1 MNPTP
6 PSTGE
11 ASAAD
16 SVAMEGMHAPERS
29 LLATIEGQSVGTL
42 QEHRN
47 LWRFEYTTAWRDT
60 PDGFDLSPWLPR
72 RDARIVDGSTS
83 RPVQWYFDN
92 LLPEE
97 HLRVRI
103 ATEANIAGNDDFA
116 LLAHDGAE
124 SAGSLTLLPPGK
136 TLAPGTRVP
145 LSDAELSRRIGKL
158 PRFSLS
164 SGAEKRMSLAGAQ
177 HKLAVIED
185 DGLYQPVGDA
195 ASTHILK
202 PDSSD
207 PDYPHTVINEWFTL
221 RLARAMGLAT
231 PDVQR
236 RYVPE
241 PVFLIARFDR
251 EVTGDGVRRLHAIDG
266 CQLLNLPRSAKYASA
281 TVQNLAAIVEH
292 CREKLSARRRL
303 FDWLVFNVLTG
314 NDDAHLKNLSFSVG
328 KDGIDLAPHY
338 DLLSTVAGSTRAHKQ
353 EHAAWPQASTVAGDI
368 MGVKRFADITPEVLI
383 EAAVALKLP
392 ARMAQR
398 RVATMAA
405 TIVGEAE
412 ALYAAVEQENQQ
424 WASVAGVTL
433 EGEMRMLRTIIHVV
447 IKHMAAQLQ
456 APTPA

>member
-1 MNPTP
+1 MTPAP

-16 SVAMEGMHAPERS
+16 SVATERLHAPERS
-29 LLATIEGQSVGTL
+29 LLATIDGQTVGTL
-42 QEHRN
+42 QEYRN
-47 LWRFEYTTAWRDT
+47 LWRFEYTRAWHDT

-72 RDARIVDGSTS
+72 RDGRIVDGSTS

-103 ATEANIAGNDDFA
+103 AAEANIAGNDDFA

-136 TLAPGTRVP
+136 MLAPGTRVP
-145 LSDAELSRRIGKL
+145 LSDAELSRRIGRL

-221 RLARAMGLAT
+221 RLARAMGLPT

-251 EVTGDGVRRLHAIDG
+251 EVTGDGVRRMHAIDG

-281 TVQNLAAIVEH
+281 TMQNLAAIVEH

-303 FDWLVFNVLTG
+303 FDWLVFNVLVG
-314 NDDAHLKNLSFSVG
+314 NDDAHLKNLSFRVG

-338 DLLSTVAGSTRAHKQ
+338 DLLSTVAGSTRAYKH
-353 EHAAWPQASTVAGDI
+353 ENAAWPQASTVAGDI

-412 ALYAAVEQENQQ
+412 ALYATVEQENPQ

-433 EGEMRMLRTIIHVV
+433 EGEMRMLRTIIHGV

-456 APTPA
+456 IPAAT